1 MLPDQ
6 STSARD
12 RSNPGVRI
20 GELSV
25 LRGFLVIEIGKGHR
39 NGRFAGPTARLPYR
53 AHSAG
58 HRLHGR
64 CCNGPVLAASN
75 QSSENAVGPEV
86 EAENDGHDQDH
97 GHSHGGHQH
106 GVHWHDHASAD
117 VDTHD
122 DHESNALRLSNEALR
137 NVGLIDKQIRK
148 VELTTFWPAITVPAE
163 VIGRA
168 GRTQLQV
175 AIISSLRK

>member
-1 MLPDQ
+1 MGDSQDPQLDH
-6 STSARD
+6 
-12 RSNPGVRI
+12 RI
-20 GELSV
+20 GLTLLAIV
-25 LRGFLVIEIGKGHR
+25 CMVG
-39 NGRFAGPTARLPYR
+39 AATARHWLPVIR
-53 AHSAG
+53 K
-58 HRLHGR
+58 
-64 CCNGPVLAASN
+64 

-106 GVHWHDHASAD
+106 GVHGHDHASAD